1 MLGFSEVKMAK
12 MGLQYEKLIGYLR
25 RYNLGILELM
35 NLVNDIMTSLMH
47 EKQSTHHTVIP
58 LNTYRAFITRNNYP
72 SISMFCR

>member
-1 MLGFSEVKMAK
+1 MAK

-35 NLVNDIMTSLMH
+35 NLVNDIMTYLMH

-58 LNTYRAFITRNNYP
+58 LNT
-72 SISMFCR
+72 